1 MASLEFEDKKTE
13 FRDFYRVEGDVL
25 RAGLNSFEALVK
37 TLLSSDPEFPP
48 PVVTSRIK
56 DCDESI
62 SKFGRKYRNSLEEI
76 ETDYKIADHITDL
89 LALRVICY
97 YESDLPK
104 VQKILESNF
113 EVISVTDK
121 NQELALEP
129 NSFGYKGI
137 HLDLRF
143 SAARR
148 EMPEYALFKDYQ
160 FELQLR
166 TAVQHSWSEIEHKIS
181 YKKSVPDSLRH
192 RIVRLAGLF
201 ELADQEFDTIRQQ
214 TAELIA
220 ESENLPSEKSSSN
233 ESDEPLN
240 SIFCNALM
248 EKEFKDY
255 KPKPEYADIFVAEIK
270 ALNPDITKSEFVK
283 IFDENESTVIEY
295 SKVSKKKINPFARI
309 RHILYA
315 SDPVMYESIVY
326 PKPRKLFDEWLEAA

>member
-1 MASLEFEDKKTE
+1 MASLDFENKSSE
-13 FRDFYRVEGDVL
+13 FRDFYRIEGEVL
-25 RAGLNSFEALVK
+25 RDALSSFEGLVR
-37 TLLSSDPEFPP
+37 TLLSSDSEFPP
-48 PVVTSRIK
+48 PVVTSRLK

-62 SKFGRKYRNSLEEI
+62 AKFKRKYRNGLEEKEI
-76 ETDYKIADHITDL
+76 EYQIHEHITDL
-89 LALRVICY
+89 LAARVICY

-104 VQKILESNF
+104 VQSILESNF

-143 SAARR
+143 NAERR
-148 EMPEYALFKDYQ
+148 SMPEYEPFKDYQ

-181 YKKSVPDSLRH
+181 YKKSVPDDLRH
-192 RIVRLAGLF
+192 RIVRLSGLF
-201 ELADQEFDTIRQQ
+201 ELADQEFDAIRQQ

-220 ESENLPSEKSSSN
+220 EAESSPTEENTAGTQ
-233 ESDEPLN
+233 DEPLN
-240 SIFCNALM
+240 SIYCNALM

-255 KPKPEYADIFVAEIK
+255 KPKPEYADIFVAEVK
-270 ALNPDITKSEFVK
+270 ALNPDITTSEFAQ
-283 IFDENESTVIEY
+283 IFRDYESTVLEY
-295 SKVSKKKINPFARI
+295 SKVSVKKVNPFARI

-326 PKPRKLFDEWLEAA
+326 PKPRKLFKKWLEER